1 MVLYF
6 SEIESLRY
14 IGHRMLDDE
23 YIKILISHTFNKYM
37 SAFELR
43 TVYTQIRRLRL
54 PNGNFKTL
62 WKNKIRQ
69 MPRVRWK

>member
-1 MVLYF
+1 MCF
-6 SEIESLRY
+6 SEIESLRFV
-14 IGHRMLDDE
+14 GHRMLDDE
-23 YIKILISHTFNKYM
+23 NMRILISHAFNKYM

-54 PNGNFKTL
+54 PNGNCKTL